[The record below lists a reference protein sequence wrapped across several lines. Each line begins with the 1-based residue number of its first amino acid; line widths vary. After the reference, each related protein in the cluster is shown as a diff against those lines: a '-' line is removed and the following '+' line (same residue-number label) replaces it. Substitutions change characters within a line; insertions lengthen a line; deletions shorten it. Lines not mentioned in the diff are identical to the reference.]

1 MRSVKQKVSPIKC
14 CDNASSKKKFIE
26 KYLCWFSYEELYV
39 SYKTMLE
46 KIVSSIS
53 SFIDL
58 YEVVDDNSN
67 YYRSMVID
75 GIWINHVYSGEDSHN
90 IHLNE
95 EPNINIVR
103 FFELLKGHDKPL

>member
-1 MRSVKQKVSPIKC
+1 LGLFSEYFDTSLNIHVRSVKQKVSPIKC
-14 CDNASSKKKFIE
+14 CDNASFKKKFIE

-58 YEVVDDNSN
+58 YEVVDNNSN

-75 GIWINHVYSGEDSHN
+75 GI
-90 IHLNE
+90 
-95 EPNINIVR
+95 
-103 FFELLKGHDKPL
+103 